1 MANRIKRASI
11 FIEMTACTNSVAFK
25 SGESV
30 GVYKDELGHWITMD
44 ASGKNWRN
52 LPKDLRNESYYEFV
66 NQYSMPDIIY
76 YLMDRNA
83 DYQTVM
89 VEALKNAV
97 ETTFKE
103 ARVTC
108 VDDIYKYIMQ
118 HLI

>member
-1 MANRIKRASI
+1 MS
-11 FIEMTACTNSVAFK
+11 
-25 SGESV
+25 
-30 GVYKDELGHWITMD
+30 
-44 ASGKNWRN
+44 
-52 LPKDLRNESYYEFV
+52 
-66 NQYSMPDIIY
+66 DIIY